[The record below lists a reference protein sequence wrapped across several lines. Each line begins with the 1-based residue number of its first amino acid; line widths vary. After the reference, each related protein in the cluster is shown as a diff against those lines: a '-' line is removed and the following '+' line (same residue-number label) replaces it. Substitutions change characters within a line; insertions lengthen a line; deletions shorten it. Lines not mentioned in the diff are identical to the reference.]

1 MPNENSQADGTVPRL
16 AGSVAQAIAEYQNG
30 NGDSLGQI
38 INAYFALLLT
48 KARVRLGS
56 FRQSDQEGLVQSTFG
71 SFLGGAMEGQYPGLN
86 HRDELRRLLATI
98 MHRKIAHAI
107 RDETTEIA
115 GDGRVQNEP
124 EGGLLAAGGGPDPL
138 EEAICREWLAHM
150 DEKGL
155 LKEARLVWEGHHY
168 HEIAE
173 ELGIPEPRAR
183 RLITLVKAE
192 TRVFFSLENEK

>member
-1 MPNENSQADGTVPRL
+1 MPNDNSQADGIENRP
-16 AGSVAQAIAEYQNG
+16 AGSVARAIVEYRNG

-38 INAYFALLLT
+38 INAYFSLLLT
-48 KARVRLGS
+48 KAKVRLGS
-56 FRQSDQEGLVQSTFG
+56 FRPADQEGLVQSTFG

-107 RDETTEIA
+107 RDETTQIA
-115 GDGRVQNEP
+115 GGGRVQNEP
-124 EGGLLAAGGGPDPL
+124 AGGLEGAGGGPDPL

-155 LKEARLVWEGHHY
+155 LNEARLVWEGRHY

-192 TRVFFSLENEK
+192 TRVFFSLGNEK